1 MRRFLGVALLAAVAG
16 ATGPIHAQ
24 TSATSEPAPASV
36 ETSGVRTPTSPSM
49 RARTTGP
56 IGYDL
61 RMQELQGGLDEL
73 RDDVYRS
80 RSRLFLLRE
89 QVLQDTLGGAQTIIK
104 HVNDLGNGFRIVGA
118 VYSLDGTQIYSA
130 SEETIDLHET
140 KEIEIHRGSVLP
152 GAHNLSVQLTIEGKV
167 RGPFAYTRAYRFTVT
182 TSHAFTVDAGQ
193 TIELDAIGYPLK
205 GIDHYVERPQVRFH
219 ERRVVS
225 RDAIEQDQQ
234 AQEQ

>member
-1 MRRFLGVALLAAVAG
+1 MRRYLGVSLMVSVALF
-16 ATGPIHAQ
+16 TGSVFAQ
-24 TSATSEPAPASV
+24 SDAPQAPASV

-89 QVLQDTLGGAQTIIK
+89 QILQDTLGGAQTVIT
-104 HVNDLGNGFRIVGA
+104 HVNDLGKGFRVVSA
-118 VYSLDGTQIYSA
+118 VYSLDGAQIYSA
-130 SEETIDLHET
+130 SDETVDLHGQKT
-140 KEIEIHRGSVLP
+140 IEIHRGSVLP
-152 GAHNLSVQLTIEGKV
+152 GAHNLSVQLVVEGNP
-167 RGPFAYTRAYRFTVT
+167 RGPMAYTRAYRFTIT

-193 TIELDAIGYPLK
+193 TIELNAIGYPLK
-205 GIDHYVERPQVRFH
+205 GVDHYVERPQIRFL

-225 RDAIEQDQQ
+225 RDSVES
-234 AQEQ
+234 QEQ